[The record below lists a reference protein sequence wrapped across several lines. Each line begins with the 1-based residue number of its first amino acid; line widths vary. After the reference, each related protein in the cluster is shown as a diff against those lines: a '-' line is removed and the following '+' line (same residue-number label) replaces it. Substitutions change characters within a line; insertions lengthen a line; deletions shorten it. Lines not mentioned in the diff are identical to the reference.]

1 MKKRLIALTVLLLAL
16 LTGCT
21 QPLAE
26 ETTVPEPDPLVGTW
40 KTELDLADE
49 VGRML
54 AQPEELDT
62 YFSVKKY
69 PVTVLLRLYENG
81 TYTVEVDEDTAREA
95 FEGLLLSFDRALDRM
110 LQDRINAQDPTLTA
124 DTVEGWTG
132 VSFGEL
138 QAKALEQLRQGDP
151 TAYILEQ
158 AKAEG
163 NYRAENG
170 RLYLSL
176 GKENAVNPEI
186 WDLYAI
192 NSDTLILMTHK
203 GPKIIGFW
211 ENYPLVFMRVAE

>member
-1 MKKRLIALTVLLLAL
+1 MKKRLIALTALLLAL

-21 QPLAE
+21 QPRAE

-49 VGRML
+49 VGQML
-54 AQPEELDT
+54 AQPEELDA

-69 PVTVLLRLYENG
+69 PVTVFLRFYEDG
-81 TYTVEVDEDTAREA
+81 TYTVEVDEATAREA
-95 FEGLLLSFDRALDRM
+95 FDGLLQALEKALDRL
-110 LQDRINAQDPTLTA
+110 LQDRIDAVDPTLTA
-124 DTVEGWTG
+124 GTVEGWTG
-132 VSFGEL
+132 VSFEDL
-138 QAKALEQLRQGDP
+138 QAKAIEQLRQGDP

-158 AKAEG
+158 ARAEG
-163 NYRAENG
+163 NYRTEDD

-192 NSDTLILMTHK
+192 NSDTLIFMSHK
-203 GPKIIGFW
+203 GPKTISFW
-211 ENYPLVFMRVAE
+211 EGYPLVFSRVNS